1 MNTKV
6 RMIILATIVFG
17 LMPFYGASAQV
28 LNNTCAGVT
37 VEIKSNSPV
46 LSGQVFP
53 PEIAEVSAIAASASE
68 KCVVVRWST
77 DAPATSQVVYT
88 PVSEFTGIDAT
99 APRLGLKYASVQN
112 NSGDVVHTAIIRGI
126 ELGEKYM
133 FYVVS
138 KANPTATPAVSGP
151 YLVTIKQKPAKK
163 EQQTQKTTPSYTGYT
178 GKTQKALS
186 SPVSKP
192 SPVVNDNFANK
203 VSKTES
209 PDEGQGKKEGVVAT
223 EQTKAQEKTDKELAK
238 VPSVLN
244 ALKDV
249 QNVQE
254 EKAQDS
260 KLKTED
266 EKGEGDEGESAFLK
280 SVWKLSFLLPAL
292 ATVLFIWFLQK
303 VILPYLNIVVEKP
316 KVFWLFAMA
325 VFAVAFAL
333 LSYFRISLVLVAL
346 FLILLGWHLLSEVT
360 EEAKK
365 QEEENKEGVND
376 SDAGFTKI
384 A

>member
-1 MNTKV
+1 MKTKV

-17 LMPFYGASAQV
+17 LLPFYSASAEV
-28 LNNTCAGVT
+28 LNNTCAGVK
-37 VEIKSNSPV
+37 VEIKSSSPV

-53 PEIAEVSAIAASASE
+53 PEIAEVSAIAASAPE
-68 KCVVVRWST
+68 KCVVIRWAT

-138 KANPTATPAVSGP
+138 RANPTATPAVSGP
-151 YLVTIKQKPAKK
+151 YLVTIKQKQSEKA
-163 EQQTQKTTPSYTGYT
+163 QQAQKTTPNYI
-178 GKTQKALS
+178 GKTQKAVS

-192 SPVVNDNFANK
+192 YPVVNGNFTNK
-203 VSKTES
+203 VPKTENS
-209 PDEGQGKKEGVVAT
+209 DKGQDKAEEVVAT
-223 EQTKAQEKTDKELAK
+223 EQSKAQEKTDKELAK

-244 ALKDV
+244 ALKDA

-254 EKAQDS
+254 EKVQDS

-266 EKGEGDEGESAFLK
+266 EKSEGDEGESAFLK

-292 ATVLFIWFLQK
+292 ATILFIWFLQK

-360 EEAKK
+360 EEVKK
-365 QEEENKEGVND
+365 QEEEREEDIND
-376 SDAGFTKI
+376 SDTGFTKI